1 MTLHTVAIRFPSE
14 VPPELAELHQEP
26 GSPGDG
32 GEIADKHVIVKP
44 LREFSKLAAREKPSR
59 LEMHMGH
66 ATRFPLCVADE
77 DLSLS
82 LHR

>member
-1 MTLHTVAIRFPSE
+1 LQTVAIQVLSE
-14 VPPELAELHQEP
+14 VPPELAQLHQEP
-26 GSPGDG
+26 GSPGG
-32 GEIADKHVIVKP
+32 GREIADKHVIMKP
-44 LREFSKLAAREKPSR
+44 LREFSKLTAREKPSR

-77 DLSLS
+77 DFGLS